1 MVLVPDLGPGVELAS
16 PMTSTF
22 EPSKSAPAAFDEM
35 RAADGSVRPAYVNG
49 APKK

>member
-1 MVLVPDLGPGVELAS
+1 
-16 PMTSTF
+16 MTSTF

-35 RAADGSVRPAYVNG
+35 RAAHIAIPRPPYVNG